1 MYTVF
6 LLEIQEWIKYSS
18 IAFVVT
24 KEILAQK
31 PTSFPSPFTRNNHPT
46 ALMDRWMPG
55 NYLIRM
61 YNPQTSKIYIIPT
74 SKIKV
79 IIKKQVSN
87 AIYNIRQI
95 LYIGLTSATASF
107 SLVSQIFKAIVL
119 MICSCFWVV
128 AVSFWFLSCRD
139 VISRRYPSTLSCSIS

>member
-1 MYTVF
+1 MLLKF
-6 LLEIQEWIKYSS
+6 LYCFFTRNEQEWIKCPS
-18 IAFVVT
+18 ITFVIT

-31 PTSFPSPFTRNNHPT
+31 NKFLSLSSFTRNDHPT

-87 AIYNIRQI
+87 PTYNTRQMTE
-95 LYIGLTSATASF
+95 IGLTSATASF
-107 SLVSQIFKAIVL
+107 SLAPLKS
-119 MICSCFWVV
+119 
-128 AVSFWFLSCRD
+128 
-139 VISRRYPSTLSCSIS
+139 